1 MGKVLIIKNADFSEN
16 AVETIDIRESYV
28 LSVSANP
35 SEGGTI
41 TGAGEYYS
49 GTEVSVRAVPN
60 EGYSFDGWSD
70 GISTNPRTVVVDKN
84 IELEAN
90 FKAGSKEITNFSIYE
105 EIRVNYKPNGEKIT
119 GCQSAIIPVE
129 DYDTVEVFAND
140 TYANYCTFARSY
152 DKSDPNP
159 NAATIDRIDTV
170 MTVKETSGEYQIPS
184 GTNYLIISLIDSGA
198 TNRTPEKIILS
209 TSI

>member
-16 AVETIDIRESYV
+16 AVETIDIRESFV

-49 GTEVSVRAVPN
+49 GTEVSVQAVAN
-60 EGYSFDGWSD
+60 EGYGFDEWSD
-70 GISTNPRTVVVDKN
+70 GISANPRTVVVDKN

-105 EIRVNYKPNGEKIT
+105 KIGVNYKPNGEKLT
-119 GCQSAIIPVE
+119 GCLSAIIPISNFSF
-129 DYDTVEVFAND
+129 TTIKVFSND
-140 TYANYCTFARSY
+140 EYANYITFATGY
-152 DKSDPNP
+152 DNSNP
-159 NAATIDRIDTV
+159 NTTLHTIDRISTV
-170 MTVKETSGEYQIPS
+170 MTIKETTETYTIPEGS
-184 GTNYLIISLIDSGA
+184 LYLIVSLLEVG
-198 TNRTPEKIILS
+198 TMNRTPQKIILS
-209 TSI
+209 